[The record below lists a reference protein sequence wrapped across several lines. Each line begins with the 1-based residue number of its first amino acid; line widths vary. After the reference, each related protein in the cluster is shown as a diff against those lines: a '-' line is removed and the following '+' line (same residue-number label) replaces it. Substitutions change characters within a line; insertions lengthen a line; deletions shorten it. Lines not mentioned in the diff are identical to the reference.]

1 MIVCPNPNCRA
12 ENRDGARRC
21 KNCGTP
27 LPQQAMPPMGTP
39 PYPQQPQQPVYPQP
53 IYGPPIPPPRPMP
66 AKPSLMNRVHW
77 QSVGI
82 GCLLLLVGFLL
93 GIATLGLAQ
102 TVTSS
107 PTQTPT
113 IAPVPSGTP
122 AAGAPMT
129 PSVPPRPDKGA
140 KPPAVTLKNV
150 DDQNQDVTA
159 LIANK
164 FAVIVF
170 WTTDAKNEDALALL
184 QKTASEKSDRF
195 VAIAINPR
203 DNRGTVRT
211 YLQDKRLDKITMLL
225 DEGAAKYAY
234 AVTNLPTYFLIGKDG
249 VITERLEN
257 VSKPDLENKINALVK

>member
-1 MIVCPNPNCRA
+1 MIVCPNPNCRV

-53 IYGPPIPPPRPMP
+53 IYGQPIPPPRPMP
-66 AKPSLMNRVHW
+66 AKPALISGIPW

-113 IAPVPSGTP
+113 TAPAPSGTP
-122 AAGAPMT
+122 AAGAPTT
-129 PSVPPRPDKGA
+129 PSAPPKPDKGA
-140 KPPAVTLKNV
+140 KAPAITLKNV
-150 DDQNQDVTA
+150 DDQSQDVTA

-170 WTTDAKNEDALALL
+170 WTTDAKNDDAMALL
-184 QKTASEKSDRF
+184 QKIATEKSDRF
-195 VAIAINPR
+195 VALAINPR
-203 DNRGTVRT
+203 DNRGIVKT
-211 YLQDKRLDKITMLL
+211 YVHDKRLDKITMLV
-225 DEGAAKYAY
+225 DEGAAKNAY
-234 AVTNLPTYFLIGKDG
+234 AVNNLPTYFLIGKDG
-249 VITERLEN
+249 IITERLEN
-257 VSKPDLENKINALVK
+257 VSKQDLENKINTLVK